1 MKNLYWLSIAF
12 GLVVSGFFFVDRRF
26 TEVGLIGALIC
37 AGLTLG
43 LGFWWFRP
51 RPMWQGILW
60 GALAQPVVVSLND
73 QMVGISDKLGLT
85 HLYAAFYSPL
95 PEETIK
101 LLGVVIIIAAFGNV
115 KHPYQ
120 AAAIGMAVGL
130 GFDAMENVPFIL
142 NAAIDDLDGDLWGV
156 IITGI
161 GRFFTGAFSHALY
174 TGVAA
179 WGVGKLYA
187 GARHGYRQVAG
198 FWLSAIALHTLFNA
212 STIIA
217 GDWPVT
223 ILLIALI
230 TWTLVIW
237 GLRFIRKQD
246 RKNAAQRSEITLP
259 TKDPEYSS

>member
-43 LGFWWFRP
+43 LGFWWFKP

-85 HLYAAFYSPL
+85 HLDAAFYSPL

-101 LLGVVIIIAAFGNV
+101 LLGVVIITAAFGNV

-142 NAAIDDLDGDLWGV
+142 NAAIDNLDGDLWGV

-187 GARHGYRQVAG
+187 GVRHGYWQVAG
-198 FWLSAIALHTLFNA
+198 FWLAAITLHTLFNA

-246 RKNAAQRSEITLP
+246 RRYAAQRSEITLP
-259 TKDPEYSS
+259 TKDPEYSC